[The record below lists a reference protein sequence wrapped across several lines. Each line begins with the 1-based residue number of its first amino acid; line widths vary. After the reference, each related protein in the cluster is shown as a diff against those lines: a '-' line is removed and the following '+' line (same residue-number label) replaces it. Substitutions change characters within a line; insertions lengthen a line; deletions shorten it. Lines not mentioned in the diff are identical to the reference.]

1 MQIDPNTQAP
11 IGSTPLSENLNAP
24 PSQPSSARGRRS
36 KKERKVAPKSHLKGT
51 PEMADV
57 DVLEPRV
64 ADSASAGV
72 IESTDLDQVV
82 RRLRSGAYNTREVA
96 DAIARRLLA
105 SGDL

>member
-11 IGSTPLSENLNAP
+11 IGSAPLSENPNAP
-24 PSQPSSARGRRS
+24 QPSSAPGRRN
-36 KKERKVAPKSHLKGT
+36 KKERKVAPTSHRKGT

-57 DVLEPRV
+57 DSPEPHVAYSASSAVLESTHLNRV
-64 ADSASAGV
+64 A
-72 IESTDLDQVV
+72 

-96 DAIARRLLA
+96 DVIARRLLA

>member
-1 MQIDPNTQAP
+1 VQIDPNTQAP

-24 PSQPSSARGRRS
+24 QPSPASRRN
-36 KKERKVAPKSHLKGT
+36 KKERKVAPKSDLKGT

-64 ADSASAGV
+64 ADSASAAV
-72 IESTDLDQVV
+72 IESTDLDRVV

-96 DAIARRLLA
+96 ETIARRLLA